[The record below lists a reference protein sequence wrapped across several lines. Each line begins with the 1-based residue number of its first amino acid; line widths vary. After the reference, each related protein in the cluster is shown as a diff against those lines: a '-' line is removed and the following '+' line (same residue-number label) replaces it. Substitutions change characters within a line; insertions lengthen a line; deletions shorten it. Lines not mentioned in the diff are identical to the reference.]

1 MNLVFLGLPGAGKGT
16 QAALLAEEFDI
27 PHISTGDMFREAVK
41 QETELGKKAKEY
53 MDAGDLVPDQV
64 TIGIVRE
71 RLAQDDCRRG
81 FILDGFPRTI
91 TQAEALEEVL
101 QELNRELDLALLI
114 DAPEEELVERLT
126 GRRVC
131 QNCGATYHV
140 KFDPPEVEGICDECG
155 GRLEQRDDDKSETVK
170 KRLEVNREKTE
181 KMVNFYSSRGILTE
195 IDARGEIEDIQ
206 DKIIRLIEDGLNDN

>member
-16 QAALLAEEFDI
+16 QAVLLAEKYNI

-53 MDAGDLVPDQV
+53 MDAGELVPDQV

-91 TQAEALEEVL
+91 AQAEALEEVL

-114 DAPEEELVERLT
+114 DVPEEELVERLT

-155 GRLEQRDDDKSETVK
+155 GRLEQRDDDKPETVK

>member
-206 DKIIRLIEDGLNDN
+206 EKIIRLIEDGLNDN

>member
-16 QAALLAEEFDI
+16 QAALLAEKYNI

-53 MDAGDLVPDQV
+53 MEAGELVPDQV

-91 TQAEALEEVL
+91 AQAEALEEVL

-155 GRLEQRDDDKSETVK
+155 GKLEQRDDDKPATVK
-170 KRLEVNREKTE
+170 KRLEVNRKKTE
-181 KMVNFYSSRGILTE
+181 KMIDFYSSRGILTE

-206 DKIIRLIEDGLNDN
+206 EKIIRLIEDGLNDN

>member
-16 QAALLAEEFDI
+16 QAVLLAEKYNI

-53 MDAGDLVPDQV
+53 MDSGELVPDQV

-71 RLAQDDCRRG
+71 RLAQNDCQRG

-91 TQAEALEEVL
+91 AQAEALDEVL
-101 QELNRELDLALLI
+101 EELDRELDLALLI
-114 DAPEEELVERLT
+114 SAPEKELIERLT

-140 KFDPPEVEGICDECG
+140 KFDPPEVEGVCDECG
-155 GRLEQRDDDKSETVK
+155 GRLEQRDDDKPDTVK

-181 KMVNFYSSRGILTE
+181 KMVDFYSSKGILTE

-206 DKIIRLIEDGLNDN
+206 EKIIRLIEDGLNDN

>member
-16 QAALLAEEFDI
+16 QAALLAEKYNI

-53 MDAGDLVPDQV
+53 MEAGELVPDQV

-91 TQAEALEEVL
+91 AQAEALEEVL

-155 GRLEQRDDDKSETVK
+155 GKLEQRDDDKPATVK
-170 KRLEVNREKTE
+170 KRLEVNRKKTE
-181 KMVNFYSSRGILTE
+181 KMIDFYSSRGILTE

>member
-16 QAALLAEEFDI
+16 QAALLAEKYNI

-53 MDAGDLVPDQV
+53 MEAGELVPDQV

-91 TQAEALEEVL
+91 AQAEALEEVL

-155 GRLEQRDDDKSETVK
+155 GKLEQRDDDKPATVK
-170 KRLEVNREKTE
+170 KRLEVNRKKTE
-181 KMVNFYSSRGILTE
+181 KMIDFYSSRGILTE
-195 IDARGEIEDIQ
+195 IDARGEIDDIQ
-206 DKIIRLIEDGLNDN
+206 EKIIRLIEDGLNDN

>member
-16 QAALLAEEFDI
+16 QAALLAEKYNI

-41 QETELGKKAKEY
+41 QQTELGKKAKEY
-53 MDAGDLVPDQV
+53 MDAGELVPDQV

-91 TQAEALEEVL
+91 AQAEALEEVL

-114 DAPEEELVERLT
+114 DVPEEELVERLT

-155 GRLEQRDDDKSETVK
+155 GRLEQRDDDKPETVK